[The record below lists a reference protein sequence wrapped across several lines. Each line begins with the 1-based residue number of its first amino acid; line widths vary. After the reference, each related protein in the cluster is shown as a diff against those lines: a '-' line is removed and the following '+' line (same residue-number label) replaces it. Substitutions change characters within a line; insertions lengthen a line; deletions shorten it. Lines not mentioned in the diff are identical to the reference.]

1 MDKRKQKRIPVLKFM
16 NRRKILAEIRNVE
29 GVLEKIN
36 TNNIIESN
44 NLIYSA
50 AGVVSENLWIK
61 VWRSKKDKEP
71 W

>member
-1 MDKRKQKRIPVLKFM
+1 MDKRKQKRIPVLKIM
-16 NRRKILAEIRNVE
+16 NRRKILAEIRKVE